1 MTLSIVGGM
10 LIPVSMYGLRRKR
23 PPTAE
28 SEWKMPRCS
37 TPSPDQSLRCKQEL
51 GHLGWH
57 EGGTKS
63 WYGDCWFEGQT
74 ADTKRYRDQLP
85 IEKRP
90 IEQPR
95 VKKSSIEKSGRSQP
109 RRPLTD
115 GEKQLIQA
123 CKNGNWRLREAPW
136 RQFEYVGR
144 SAATSKPR
152 RKQPKSPQ
160 AAQSKP
166 AQPKPPPPKPA
177 PPKPPPP
184 KPAPPKPAQSKRP
197 QSKPAYPNI
206 IGPEPIKVRV
216 GMFGT
221 RRTLPND
228 RDRKS
233 A

>member
-23 PPTAE
+23 IPEAE
-28 SEWKMPRCS
+28 SEWQMPLCA

-51 GHLGWH
+51 GHPGWH

-63 WYGDCWFEGQT
+63 WFGDCWFEEQT
-74 ADTKRYRDQLP
+74 ADIKRDRDQP
-85 IEKRP
+85 PVEKP
-90 IEQPR
+90 TVGQPR
-95 VKKSSIEKSGRSQP
+95 ITKSDIEKSGRNQP

-115 GEKQLIQA
+115 GERQLIQS
-123 CKNGNWRLREAPW
+123 CEDGNWRLREAPW

-152 RKQPKSPQ
+152 RR
-160 AAQSKP
+160 
-166 AQPKPPPPKPA
+166 QPKPPQT
-177 PPKPPPP
+177 
-184 KPAPPKPAQSKRP
+184 AQ
-197 QSKPAYPNI
+197 
-206 IGPEPIKVRV
+206 PEPIKVRV

-221 RRTLPND
+221 RRNLPND

>member
-1 MTLSIVGGM
+1 M
-10 LIPVSMYGLRRKR
+10 LIPISIYGLRRKR
-23 PPTAE
+23 IPAAE
-28 SEWKMPRCS
+28 SEWQMPLCA

-57 EGGTKS
+57 ESGTKS
-63 WYGDCWFEGQT
+63 WFGDCWFEEQT
-74 ADTKRYRDQLP
+74 ADARRDRDQPP

-95 VKKSSIEKSGRSQP
+95 IKKSAIEKSGRRQP

-115 GEKQLIQA
+115 GEKQLIKG

-152 RKQPKSPQ
+152 RAQPKSPQ
-160 AAQSKP
+160 PAQPTPAQPRPAQPKQ
-166 AQPKPPPPKPA
+166 AQPKPPQPKQAQPKQA
-177 PPKPPPP
+177 QPKPPQP
-184 KPAPPKPAQSKRP
+184 
-197 QSKPAYPNI
+197 KPAYPDI
-206 IGPEPIKVRV
+206 IGPEPIRVRV

-221 RRTLPND
+221 RRTLPNE
-228 RDRKS
+228 RDRES

>member
-1 MTLSIVGGM
+1 MALSIVGGM
-10 LIPVSMYGLRRKR
+10 LIPVSIYGLHGKR
-23 PPTAE
+23 SSTAE
-28 SEWKMPRCS
+28 SEWQMPVCA
-37 TPSPDQSLRCKQEL
+37 TPSPDQSLRCKQVL

-74 ADTKRYRDQLP
+74 ADTKRYRDQRP

-95 VKKSSIEKSGRSQP
+95 ITGSAMKKSAIAKSGRRQP

-144 SAATSKPR
+144 SAATSKVR
-152 RKQPKSPQ
+152 RAQPKLPH
-160 AAQSKP
+160 AAQP
-166 AQPKPPPPKPA
+166 NPPQPKPPQPKP
-177 PPKPPPP
+177 
-184 KPAPPKPAQSKRP
+184 Q
-197 QSKPAYPNI
+197 QSKPTYPNI

>member
-1 MTLSIVGGM
+1 VSTIQMALSIVGGM
-10 LIPVSMYGLRRKR
+10 LIPVSLYGLRRKR
-23 PPTAE
+23 IPATE
-28 SEWKMPRCS
+28 SEWQMPLCA
-37 TPSPDQSLRCKQEL
+37 TPSPDQALLCKQEL

-63 WYGDCWFEGQT
+63 WFGDCWFEERI
-74 ADTKRYRDQLP
+74 TKSD
-85 IEKRP
+85 
-90 IEQPR
+90 
-95 VKKSSIEKSGRSQP
+95 IEKSGRSQP

-144 SAATSKPR
+144 GAATSKPR
-152 RKQPKSPQ
+152 RTQPKPPQ
-160 AAQSKP
+160 AAQPKTP
-166 AQPKPPPPKPA
+166 QPKPPQPKP
-177 PPKPPPP
+177 
-184 KPAPPKPAQSKRP
+184 P

-206 IGPEPIKVRV
+206 IGREPIKVRV

>member
-1 MTLSIVGGM
+1 MALSIVGGM
-10 LIPVSMYGLRRKR
+10 LIPVSLYGLRRKR
-23 PPTAE
+23 IPATE
-28 SEWKMPRCS
+28 SEWQMPLCA

-57 EGGTKS
+57 ESGTKS
-63 WYGDCWFEGQT
+63 WFGDCWFEEQT
-74 ADTKRYRDQLP
+74 ADTKRD
-85 IEKRP
+85 
-90 IEQPR
+90 R
-95 VKKSSIEKSGRSQP
+95 VQP

-123 CKNGNWRLREAPW
+123 SKNGNWRLREAPW

-152 RKQPKSPQ
+152 RTQP
-160 AAQSKP
+160 KP
-166 AQPKPPPPKPA
+166 AQAA

-184 KPAPPKPAQSKRP
+184 KPPQPKPQQSKWP
-197 QSKPAYPNI
+197 QSKPAYPTI

>member
-1 MTLSIVGGM
+1 VSTIQMALSIVGGM
-10 LIPVSMYGLRRKR
+10 LIPVSLYGLRRKR
-23 PPTAE
+23 IPAAE
-28 SEWKMPRCS
+28 SEWQMPLCA
-37 TPSPDQSLRCKQEL
+37 TPSPDQALLCNQEL

-57 EGGTKS
+57 EWEMKS
-63 WYGDCWFEGQT
+63 WFGDCWFEERITQS
-74 ADTKRYRDQLP
+74 D
-85 IEKRP
+85 
-90 IEQPR
+90 
-95 VKKSSIEKSGRSQP
+95 IEKSGRSQP

-152 RKQPKSPQ
+152 RT
-160 AAQSKP
+160 
-166 AQPKPPPPKPA
+166 QPKPPQAA
-177 PPKPPPP
+177 PPKPPQPE
-184 KPAPPKPAQSKRP
+184 
-197 QSKPAYPNI
+197 PAYPNI

-216 GMFGT
+216 GMFGA

>member
-1 MTLSIVGGM
+1 VSTIQMALSIVGGM
-10 LIPVSMYGLRRKR
+10 LIPVSLYGLRRKR
-23 PPTAE
+23 IPATE
-28 SEWKMPRCS
+28 SEWQMPLCA
-37 TPSPDQSLRCKQEL
+37 TPSPDQALLCKQEL

-63 WYGDCWFEGQT
+63 WFGDCWFEERI
-74 ADTKRYRDQLP
+74 TKSD
-85 IEKRP
+85 
-90 IEQPR
+90 
-95 VKKSSIEKSGRSQP
+95 IEKSGRSQP

-144 SAATSKPR
+144 GAATSKPR
-152 RKQPKSPQ
+152 RTQSGRPQPKPPQ
-160 AAQSKP
+160 AAQPKP
-166 AQPKPPPPKPA
+166 PQPKPPPPKP
-177 PPKPPPP
+177 
-184 KPAPPKPAQSKRP
+184 P

-206 IGPEPIKVRV
+206 IGREPIKVRV

>member
-1 MTLSIVGGM
+1 MALSIVGGM
-10 LIPVSMYGLRRKR
+10 LIPVSLYGLRRKR
-23 PPTAE
+23 IPATE
-28 SEWKMPRCS
+28 SEWQMPLCA
-37 TPSPDQSLRCKQEL
+37 TPSPDQALLCKQEL

-63 WYGDCWFEGQT
+63 WFGDCWFEERI
-74 ADTKRYRDQLP
+74 TKSD
-85 IEKRP
+85 
-90 IEQPR
+90 
-95 VKKSSIEKSGRSQP
+95 IEKSGRSQP

-144 SAATSKPR
+144 GAATSKPR
-152 RKQPKSPQ
+152 RTQPKPPQ
-160 AAQSKP
+160 AAQPKTP
-166 AQPKPPPPKPA
+166 QPKPPQPKP
-177 PPKPPPP
+177 
-184 KPAPPKPAQSKRP
+184 P

-206 IGPEPIKVRV
+206 IGREPIKVRV

>member
-1 MTLSIVGGM
+1 MSTIQMTLSIVGGM
-10 LIPVSMYGLRRKR
+10 LIPVSLYGLRRKR
-23 PPTAE
+23 IPAAE
-28 SEWKMPRCS
+28 SEWQMPLCAM
-37 TPSPDQSLRCKQEL
+37 PSPDQALLCKQEL

-63 WYGDCWFEGQT
+63 WFGDCWFEGQT
-74 ADTKRYRDQLP
+74 AGTKRYRDESP
-85 IEKRP
+85 IEERP

-95 VKKSSIEKSGRSQP
+95 IKKSAIAKSGRSQP

-144 SAATSKPR
+144 SAATSKTR
-152 RKQPKSPQ
+152 RTQTKPPQ
-160 AAQSKP
+160 AAQPKP
-166 AQPKPPPPKPA
+166 PQPKPPPPKPRQ
-177 PPKPPPP
+177 PKP
-184 KPAPPKPAQSKRP
+184 Q

-228 RDRKS
+228 RVRKS